1 MNRCFS
7 LKKADKDFSYTIN
20 QLLVDFQDI
29 ALGYLGRKLEEKNY
43 LCMDPKLVEEI
54 ELKMNSIYWRW
65 YEEGQG
71 RVEYLQD

>member
-29 ALGYLGRKLEEKNY
+29 ALGYLGRKLEEKND

-54 ELKMNSIYWRW
+54 ELKMNSIY
-65 YEEGQG
+65 
-71 RVEYLQD
+71 

>member
-29 ALGYLGRKLEEKNY
+29 ALGYLGRKLKKKK
-43 LCMDPKLVEEI
+43 KLP
-54 ELKMNSIYWRW
+54 LYGSKT
-65 YEEGQG
+65 G
-71 RVEYLQD
+71 RGD

>member
-54 ELKMNSIYWRW
+54 ELKMNSI
-65 YEEGQG
+65 
-71 RVEYLQD
+71 D